1 MLRGQQVF
9 RAHQGLLG
17 VLGGCIGTGRECRY
31 SGAKNGMGA
40 PRGGRASGVY

>member
-1 MLRGQQVF
+1 MLRDQLGY

-17 VLGGCIGTGRECRY
+17 VLGGCIGTGRDCRY
-31 SGAKNGMGA
+31 SGAKRGIGA